1 MESSFFERF
10 LSPAERAKATCEL
23 ASMGKDALPILK
35 ALFDGEAVNKWG
47 VRYRDLGMPLAC
59 SLVVARKLGPEAKSL
74 ERFLRD
80 AVLSG
85 HMYALAALGALGTF
99 EEASIAALSGSLSS
113 EDFLFSIEAAE
124 ALHIAGLT
132 NHPSVVRELQISP
145 RAAAWLHRIKSDDAS
160 LD

>member
-1 MESSFFERF
+1 MESSFFDRF
-10 LSPAERAKATCEL
+10 LSPAERAKATYEL

-35 ALFDGEAVNKWG
+35 ALFDGKAVNKWG
-47 VRYRDLGMPLAC
+47 VRYRDLGMPLDC
-59 SLVVARKLGPEAKSL
+59 SLVVARKMGYEAKPL

-85 HMYALAALGALGTF
+85 HMYAPAALGALGSL
-99 EEASIAALSGSLSS
+99 EEASIAALSRSLSS
-113 EDFLFSIEAAE
+113 EDLLFSIEAVG

-145 RAAAWLHRIKSDDAS
+145 RATARLRLIQSDEAP
-160 LD
+160 

>member
-47 VRYRDLGMPLAC
+47 VRYRDLGMPLDC
-59 SLVVARKLGPEAKSL
+59 SLVAAQRLGPEAKSL

-85 HMYALAALGALGTF
+85 HRYAPAALSALGIL
-99 EEASIAALSGSLSS
+99 EEASIAALSKSLSS
-113 EDFLFSIEAAE
+113 EDLLFSIEAAW
-124 ALHIAGLT
+124 ALYIAGLT
-132 NHPSVVRELQISP
+132 NHPSVVRECQISP
-145 RAAAWLHRIKSDDAS
+145 RAATRLHRIKRDKAP
-160 LD
+160 